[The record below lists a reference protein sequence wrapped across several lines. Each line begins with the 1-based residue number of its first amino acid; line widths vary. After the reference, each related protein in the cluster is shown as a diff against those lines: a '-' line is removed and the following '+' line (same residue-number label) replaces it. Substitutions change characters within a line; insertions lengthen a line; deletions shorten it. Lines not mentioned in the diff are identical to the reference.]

1 MTEKTET
8 SLPKQ
13 GLVPTG
19 SKYTDEDRRKAVVL
33 YLVLGSDTA
42 VAKESGYPRRTISR
56 WRNSDWWEQVATTVS
71 GEIEDKLRA
80 TFRKVALEG
89 GQAALDAIRS
99 KELKGKEAMIMS
111 GIAYD
116 KLRLSENRPTSI
128 SASTGTQGIQA
139 RLEEISDR
147 MMELE
152 RLENAKLVSE
162 QPAPEPENDSV

>member
-1 MTEKTET
+1 MTDKTET
-8 SLPKQ
+8 SLLKQ

-56 WRNSDWWEQVATTVS
+56 WRNSDWWEQVSSQV
-71 GEIEDKLRA
+71 GHEIEDKLRA

-128 SASTGTQGIQA
+128 TGQSTGGIQA
-139 RLEEISDR
+139 RLEEIADK
-147 MMELE
+147 MLELE
-152 RLENAKLVSE
+152 HQASAKLVS
-162 QPAPEPENDSV
+162 PPTSDPESE

>member
-1 MTEKTET
+1 MER
-8 SLPKQ
+8 
-13 GLVPTG
+13 LVETG

-56 WRNSDWWEQVATTVS
+56 WRNSDWWEQVVTTVS

-89 GQAALDAIRS
+89 GQSALDAIRS
-99 KELKGKEAMIMS
+99 KDVKGKEAMIMS

-128 SASTGTQGIQA
+128 TGQSTGGIQHK
-139 RLEEISDR
+139 LEEIADQ
-147 MMELE
+147 MLELQ
-152 RLENAKLVSE
+152 RRADAKLVS
-162 QPAPEPENDSV
+162 P

>member
-8 SLPKQ
+8 GSLKQ

-33 YLVLGSDTA
+33 YQVMGTDQA
-42 VAKESGYPRRTISR
+42 VAREMGIPDRTITG
-56 WRNSDWWEQVATTVS
+56 WRHSDWWEQVAATVS

-89 GQAALDAIRS
+89 TQLALDAIRS
-99 KELKGKEAMIMS
+99 KELKGKEAMITA

-128 SASTGTQGIQA
+128 TGQSTGGIQSK
-139 RLEEISDR
+139 LEEIADR
-147 MMELE
+147 MLELE
-152 RLENAKLVSE
+152 HQAEAKLVSE
-162 QPAPEPENDSV
+162 QPAPEPEDDSV